1 MKGVR
6 NQEDRG
12 LSCSDPG
19 QGPQG
24 GLADI
29 HNRKGEHG
37 DGSEGSQADMA
48 LLNSQELTAAPVK
61 SGWEGA

>member
-1 MKGVR
+1 MRGVR
-6 NQEDRG
+6 NQGDRG

-19 QGPQG
+19 QGPEG

>member
-6 NQEDRG
+6 NQGDRG

-19 QGPQG
+19 QGPEG

-29 HNRKGEHG
+29 HNRKV
-37 DGSEGSQADMA
+37 MA
-48 LLNSQELTAAPVK
+48 VRAARQTWH
-61 SGWEGA
+61 S